1 MTKQEELFS
10 LVKQAMRL
18 HHDCCDRAMNSQQM
32 HQGQFPIM
40 VYIERH
46 PECCLSDISTYFN
59 ISRASVSKSIDRLVN
74 SGQVAK
80 TPAVDD
86 RRICR
91 LRLTAAG
98 QAGMDAGHR
107 AFKRPIDSI
116 FYGFAPEELAQI
128 EAYLRRIIG
137 NLQPASAANK
147 EVL

>member
-1 MTKQEELFS
+1 
-10 LVKQAMRL
+10 
-18 HHDCCDRAMNSQQM
+18 
-32 HQGQFPIM
+32 M

-98 QAGMDAGHR
+98 QAGMDAGHK
-107 AFKRPIDSI
+107 AFKRTIDSI
-116 FYGFAPEELAQI
+116 FCGFSPEELAQI